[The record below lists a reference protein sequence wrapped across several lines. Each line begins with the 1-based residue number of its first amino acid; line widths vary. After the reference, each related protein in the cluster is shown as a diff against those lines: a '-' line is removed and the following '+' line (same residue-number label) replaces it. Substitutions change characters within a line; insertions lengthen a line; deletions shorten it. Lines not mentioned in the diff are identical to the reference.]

1 MDEAGLGPILGPL
14 VVAGMA
20 MTGPEGI
27 DPWQR
32 LSRVISR
39 GAPGKGQVQVADSK
53 KVKQGPHGLQRL
65 ERTVLTF
72 WTAWQGD
79 LPANTADLLS
89 ACGTDMERLRTCPWY
104 RDLSQEL
111 PLFSP
116 REEIELGAHLLDREM
131 QAADMQI
138 LHMALRAVEVEEFN
152 LLIDRTDNKSHTHF
166 HAYSEVIRRMLEQ
179 VPDGGHLVADRCGG
193 RTRYAK
199 ALRDNCPGSRVQV
212 LSEGRD
218 GSVYRL
224 DQEGRSLRLSFVSR
238 GEERAFPTALA
249 SCAAK
254 YLREVL
260 IHALNNWFCGQVP
273 GLRRTAGYY
282 VDGKR
287 FLDDIAPF
295 AQSAKLPMRR
305 LVRSR

>member
-1 MDEAGLGPILGPL
+1 MS
-14 VVAGMA
+14 

-53 KVKQGPHGLQRL
+53 KVKQGTHGMQRL
-65 ERTVLTF
+65 ERTVLSF
-72 WTAWQGD
+72 WAAWKGK
-79 LPANTADLLS
+79 LPSSTEDLLEE
-89 ACGTDMERLRTCPWY
+89 CGTDMDRLRSCPWY

-111 PLFSP
+111 PLHSP
-116 REEIELGAHLLDREM
+116 REEIELGAHLLRREL
-131 QAADMQI
+131 DEVGIEI

-152 LLIDRTDNKSHTHF
+152 LLIERTDNKSRTHF
-166 HAYSEVIRRMLEQ
+166 HAYAEVIRCMLEH

-193 RTRYAK
+193 RTHYAQ
-199 ALRDNCPGSRVQV
+199 ALRDSCPGSRVQV
-212 LSEGRD
+212 IAEGRQ
-218 GSVYRL
+218 GSIYRL
-224 DQEGRSLRLSFVSR
+224 DQDGRSLRLTFVSR

-254 YLREVL
+254 YLRELL
-260 IHALNNWFCGQVP
+260 IHALNNWFCSQVP

-287 FLDDIAPF
+287 FLNDIASF
-295 AQSAKLPMRR
+295 ARSAELPMGR